1 MQIGSDSRN
10 ELVNIKAAIGRT
22 NQANVTGH
30 EN

>member
-10 ELVNIKAAIGRT
+10 ELVNIKGAIGRT